1 MNSAK
6 ALDQFYTN
14 AKLATKYAA
23 SILRRW
29 KGADVLFVE
38 PSAGTGAFVEPL
50 VHAKRK
56 FRAIDIEPKS
66 HLVERMDFL
75 ESPLIFRGVHEAIVV
90 LGNPPFGKNSNIAIK
105 FFNHAAN
112 YADEIAFILPRTFRK
127 ESVHSKLH
135 SSFHLSHD
143 EDVCNNAFLYD
154 GQEYDVPCCW
164 QIWQRTKNRR
174 LPNTVPSVDH
184 LIEFT
189 TPENADFAMRRVGF
203 YAGRVKTKDIRSLSS
218 TTHYFLKEK
227 AKGVRQVLS
236 DIDWVSITSQT
247 AGTRSLS
254 KKELAKKLTEVYRV

>member
-6 ALDQFYTN
+6 ELDQFYTSP
-14 AKLATKYAA
+14 KLATKYAT

-29 KGADVLFVE
+29 KGADVLFIE
-38 PSAGTGAFVEPL
+38 PSAGTGAFIEPL

-66 HLVERMDFL
+66 RLVQRMDFL
-75 ESPLIFRGVHEAIVV
+75 ESPLIFQGKHEAIVV
-90 LGNPPFGKNSNIAIK
+90 IGNPPFGKNSSIAIK

-127 ESVHSKLH
+127 ESVQSKLH
-135 SSFHLSHD
+135 PSFHLTHD